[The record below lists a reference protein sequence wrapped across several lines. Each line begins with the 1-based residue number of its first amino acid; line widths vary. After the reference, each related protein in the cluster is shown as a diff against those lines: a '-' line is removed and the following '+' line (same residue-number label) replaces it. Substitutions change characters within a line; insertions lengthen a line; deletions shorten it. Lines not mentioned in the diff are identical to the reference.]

1 VPADTSGMEPAARW
15 RPVGQVLVEN
25 GSITIEQL
33 EAALEE
39 QKHSKRKIGDILVNS
54 GAITWLTLAHA
65 IAEQAQ
71 DLGAPAPPRP
81 TPERVEAELE
91 AGVNT
96 QRRQMDVEALLKE
109 RQRAFLELVSVTETL
124 RAAVEK
130 LQDDL
135 AERDAEIARLRAASG

>member
-1 VPADTSGMEPAARW
+1 MEPAARW

-25 GSITIEQL
+25 GSITPEQL
-33 EAALEE
+33 EAALVE
-39 QKHSKRKIGDILVNS
+39 QRRSKRKLGDILVNS

-71 DLGAPAPPRP
+71 DLGAPAAPRP
-81 TPERVEAELE
+81 APEPVEPEIE
-91 AGVNT
+91 HSTNG
-96 QRRQMDVEALLKE
+96 QRKMDVEALLKE

-135 AERDAEIARLRAASG
+135 AERDAEIARLRAASAQQL